1 MTGTRTRD
9 EARPLRRRARAWR
22 ITVSAAVV
30 LAIASLVALGWQV
43 SARARSPLVTAEQP
57 GGDAWAGARAE
68 MVRAQISARGVKSP
82 AVLAALERVPR
93 HLFVPE
99 DLREVAYEDRPLP
112 IGHEQTISQPYI
124 VGLMTELLELDGDDK
139 VLEIGTGSGYQA
151 AVLAEIARVVYTIE
165 IVAPLADESR
175 ARLAELGYENVLVR
189 TGDGYR
195 GWPEQAPFDAII
207 LTAAPP
213 EIPKP
218 LIDQLAVGGVLV
230 APVGD
235 GQYQELK
242 VIARTANGLDR
253 KSVAPVRFV
262 PMTGEAQEKP

>member
-1 MTGTRTRD
+1 
-9 EARPLRRRARAWR
+9 
-22 ITVSAAVV
+22 
-30 LAIASLVALGWQV
+30 
-43 SARARSPLVTAEQP
+43 VTAEQR
-57 GGDAWAGARAE
+57 GGDARAAERAE
-68 MVRAQISARGVKSP
+68 MVRAQIHARGVKSP

-93 HLFVPE
+93 HLFVPA
-99 DLREVAYEDRPLP
+99 DLQEMAYEDRPLP

-124 VGLMTELLELDGDDK
+124 VGLMTELLDLDGDDK

-151 AVLAEIARVVYTIE
+151 AVLGEIARAVYTIE
-165 IVAPLADESR
+165 IVAPLAAESR
-175 ARLAELGYENVLVR
+175 ARLAELGYENVQVR

-195 GWPEQAPFDAII
+195 GWPENAPFDAII

-242 VIARTANGLDR
+242 VITRTVDGLER
-253 KSVAPVRFV
+253 RSVAPVRFV